1 MTALNE
7 SMTLIDVFVA
17 FMVLMGLWR
26 GFTAGFVK
34 TAASLVAW
42 LSALIIASRTAKEVA
57 PFLAEFIENTVL
69 QIAAAFLLVA
79 LGVVAVVYLLTSI
92 ITGALKTLKLGFVDR
107 LLGGVLGAATGIL
120 KVLIILSIA
129 SPLLIHLPNWQQS
142 ILAQNLLPLAPIAME
157 LLQEA
162 LGGAWQQIQNPYQSS

>member
-1 MTALNE
+1 MTALTE
-7 SMTLIDVFVA
+7 SLTLIDVFIA

-26 GFTAGFVK
+26 GFTAGFAK

-42 LSALIIASRTAKEVA
+42 LSALIIASRIAKEVS
-57 PFLAEFIENTVL
+57 PFLAGFIENPVL

-79 LGVVAVVYLLTSI
+79 LGVVAVVHLLTSI